1 MCAFKFSDFKKNS
14 KKVGSGTQS
23 DLKPRKTFRKSHK
36 TNKISDYKIA
46 VRNPNDIENEHTDTQ
61 ILSKSEYLL
70 HKVLSYYSELYETG
84 LIYEPSPLH

>member
-1 MCAFKFSDFKKNS
+1 MWLFKFNDFKKNS

-36 TNKISDYKIA
+36 TDKISDYKIA
-46 VRNPNDIENEHTDTQ
+46 VHYSNDMENEHTETQ
-61 ILSKSEYLL
+61 ILSKRECSE
-70 HKVLSYYSELYETG
+70 YSELYETG

>member
-1 MCAFKFSDFKKNS
+1 MWLFKNDFKKNS

-36 TNKISDYKIA
+36 TDKISDYKIA
-46 VRNPNDIENEHTDTQ
+46 VHNSNDMENEHTETQ
-61 ILSKSEYLL
+61 ILSKRECLL